1 MKKLTALLA
10 FSLFSC
16 SSVIKFENQD
26 SISLAYVQQKSL
38 VENSNKT
45 IIGYKAG
52 LTSKVGQAKFGVT
65 EPVAGVLFKSGLS
78 TNRQAYQLAHY
89 QKLML
94 ETEIGFTLNSDLNHS
109 INKPEQLHKI
119 IDTVFPVIELP
130 NLAYPDLS
138 KVTGLTLIKT
148 NVATNQIL
156 IGRQQPLGDIQ
167 LNAIQT
173 QLLRNGQTLIQGQA
187 TDAMGDQLIAL
198 QWLLNR
204 LIKSGYSIK
213 KGDILIT
220 GALGSM
226 IPAQVGQY
234 DADFGPLGQLSFSIR

>member
-16 SSVIKFENQD
+16 TSVINLDNQE
-26 SISLAYVQQKSL
+26 SISLAYVQQKAL

-52 LTSKVGQAKFGVT
+52 LTSKAGQAKFGVT
-65 EPVAGVLFKSGLS
+65 EPVAGVLFKAGLS
-78 TNRQAYQLAHY
+78 SNRQVYQLADY
-89 QKLML
+89 QQLML
-94 ETEIGFTLNSDLNHS
+94 ETEIGFTLNSDLNHP
-109 INKPEQLHKI
+109 INKPEQLYKI

-138 KVTGLTLIKT
+138 KVTGLTLIET
-148 NVATNQIL
+148 NVAANHIL
-156 IGRQQPLGDIQ
+156 IGQQKPLGNIQ

-173 QLLRNGQTLIQGQA
+173 QLLGNGQTLIQGQA

-220 GALGSM
+220 GALGNM
-226 IPAQVGQY
+226 IPAQAGQY
-234 DADFGPLGQLSFSIR
+234 DADFGPLGKLSFSIR